1 MEEYERLFDLVTF
14 DDLFKLDNDENLALW
29 EKLTSGSD
37 RIKNLG
43 LRDTTSY
50 NDLFFETL
58 SIRMDLTNIFIGR
71 TC

>member
-1 MEEYERLFDLVTF
+1 MNYEEYFNSVTF
-14 DDLFKLDNDENLALW
+14 DDLFKLDNDENAALW

-37 RIKNLG
+37 RIKKLG

-50 NDLFFETL
+50 IDLFYETL